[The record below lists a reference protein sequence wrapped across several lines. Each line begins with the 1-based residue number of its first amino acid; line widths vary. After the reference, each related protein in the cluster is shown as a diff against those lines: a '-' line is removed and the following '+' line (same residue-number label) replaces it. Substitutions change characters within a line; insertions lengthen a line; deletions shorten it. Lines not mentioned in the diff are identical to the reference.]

1 MMMYIALMEDP
12 GHISLFEQIYQ
23 TYRGAMF
30 GIAVAVLRDHHL
42 AEDAVSEA
50 FLKIAKNMNK
60 ISALDGQVRKDYIV
74 ILARNSALDLYRQR
88 QKQGSVVDFLE
99 ELPDLT
105 ESRPMDERVF
115 SQEGYDRLVRAI
127 HDLPVIYRDTM
138 KLYYLFEHTAA
149 EIAALMGVKENTVDA
164 RLSRGRKKLAEM
176 LAKEEEGSA
185 L

>member
-1 MMMYIALMEDP
+1 MILYMALMEDP
-12 GHISLFEQIYQ
+12 GHISLFEQIYK

-60 ISALDGQVRKDYIV
+60 ISALDGQVRRDYIV
-74 ILARNSALDLYRQR
+74 ILTRNSALDLYRQR

-138 KLYYLFEHTAA
+138 KLYYLFDHSAA
-149 EIAALMGVKENTVDA
+149 EIAMLMGVKEDTVNA

-176 LAKEEEGSA
+176 LAKEKEGSVP
-185 L
+185 

>member
-1 MMMYIALMEDP
+1 MMMYMALMEDP
-12 GHISLFEQIYQ
+12 GHISLFEQIYK

-50 FLKIAKNMNK
+50 FIKIAKNMKK
-60 ISALDGQVRKDYIV
+60 ISGLDGQVRKDYIV
-74 ILARNSALDLYRQR
+74 ILTRNSALDIYRQR
-88 QKQGSVVDFLE
+88 QKQGNVVDFLE
-99 ELPDLT
+99 DLPDPT
-105 ESRPMDERVF
+105 ESKPMDERVF

-127 HDLPVIYRDTM
+127 QDLPAIYRDTM

-149 EIAALMGVKENTVDA
+149 EIAALMGVREDTVNA
-164 RLSRGRKKLAEM
+164 RLSRGRKKLAAM